1 MSWFLQFL
9 WRADRQACRIFWR
22 SPALRPV
29 VMRKSRCYGGLTCS
43 LLGFYENEAAV
54 ICDHTMVNM
63 TSMSLGVQAPIEIL
77 YPMQKYIIFSRQDKC
92 KTPYLHLFAAFWPRM
107 CLPLSSHQR
116 LGYFQNCKG
125 FRLSLTKKQTIT
137 EKLWETNISC
147 RQEPLSFKQRD
158 IEDKD
163 INKASTLLGILCEK
177 SAEGGYQRNE
187 LEINQYSSK
196 YSSKDIF
203 IIYLI

>member
-29 VMRKSRCYGGLTCS
+29 VMRKSRCYGRLTCS
-43 LLGFYENEAAV
+43 LLGFSENEAAV

-63 TSMSLGVQAPIEIL
+63 TSMSLGYHSSSSHRNLISNAKI
-77 YPMQKYIIFSRQDKC
+77 YHFFSRQNKC

-125 FRLSLTKKQTIT
+125 FRLSLTKIT
-137 EKLWETNISC
+137 ELWETNISC

-203 IIYLI
+203 IIYPI

>member
-1 MSWFLQFL
+1 M
-9 WRADRQACRIFWR
+9 FWWAG
-22 SPALRPV
+22 S
-29 VMRKSRCYGGLTCS
+29 CS
-43 LLGFYENEAAV
+43 FYEELIAKRAEYSGEVLLSDLLSCGSLDVTVVSHVHYWVFMRTKLLWFV
-54 ICDHTMVNM
+54 ITLWSTWPQCHWDIT
-63 TSMSLGVQAPIEIL
+63 VQAPIEIL
-77 YPMQKYIIFSRQDKC
+77 CPMQKYIIFSRQDKC
-92 KTPYLHLFAAFWPRM
+92 RTPYLHLFAAFWPRM

-125 FRLSLTKKQTIT
+125 FHKFT

-203 IIYLI
+203 IIYPI

>member
-1 MSWFLQFL
+1 M
-9 WRADRQACRIFWR
+9 FWWAG
-22 SPALRPV
+22 S
-29 VMRKSRCYGGLTCS
+29 CS
-43 LLGFYENEAAV
+43 FYEELIAKRAEYSGEVLLSVVSHVHYWVFMRTKLLWFV
-54 ICDHTMVNM
+54 ITLWSTWPQCHWDIT
-63 TSMSLGVQAPIEIL
+63 VQAPIEIL
-77 YPMQKYIIFSRQDKC
+77 YPMQKYIIFSRQNKC

-125 FRLSLTKKQTIT
+125 
-137 EKLWETNISC
+137 WETNISC

-203 IIYLI
+203 IIYPI